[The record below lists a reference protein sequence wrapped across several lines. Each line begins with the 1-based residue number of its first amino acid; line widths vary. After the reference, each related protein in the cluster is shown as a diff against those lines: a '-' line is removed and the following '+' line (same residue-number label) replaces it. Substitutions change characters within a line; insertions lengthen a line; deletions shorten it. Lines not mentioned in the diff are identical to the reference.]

1 MPSIDLSDLASTIVQ
16 SVENY
21 TTDIA
26 DAIEKEVARTAN
38 AFLRDTKA
46 LAPVSNRKGAG
57 RYKAGFKIVKEDSYG
72 VIRRTMWNSKAPHL
86 VHLLEFGHVKVN
98 GGRVDGKPH
107 IRPAYAKNVEGLP
120 ERIKSII
127 RNGG

>member
-1 MPSIDLSDLASTIVQ
+1 MPSIDLKDLASTIVQ

-26 DAIEKEVARTAN
+26 DAIDKEVDRTAN

-46 LAPVSNRKGAG
+46 LAPVSNRQGAG
-57 RYKAGFKIVKEDSYG
+57 RYKSGFKIVKEDSYG
-72 VIRRTMWNSKAPHL
+72 VIRRTIWNSKAPHL
-86 VHLLEFGHVKVN
+86 VHLLELGHVKVN
-98 GGRVDGKPH
+98 GGRVEGKPH
-107 IRPAYAKNVEGLP
+107 IRPAYERNVAGLQDRI
-120 ERIKSII
+120 ERII